1 MKARFGLPSASGSTN
16 VPCGNTRGYTGARR
30 AEARCARLRRLPRW
44 GHVAWERRQPRRG
57 CAADPRTSHAGARAR
72 RPQAAPCASRP
83 HAHRGPDHATPG
95 ARRAAPRRCAQDG
108 AAPGNLRTTPG
119 AGPRRGRQAAAS
131 SAGLG
136 RAGPRSAR
144 GGGGAPHHGRVATG
158 EVGAT
163 GHERGER
170 EEEGG
175 GEGFTFGG

>member
-1 MKARFGLPSASGSTN
+1 VRAVRRTCRVVTL
-16 VPCGNTRGYTGARR
+16 GAT
-30 AEARCARLRRLPRW
+30 P
-44 GHVAWERRQPRRG
+44 GHVAPRHAAQG
-57 CAADPRTSHAGARAR
+57 CAGYHAGGTSHGNADSHAGAAL
-72 RPQAAPCASRP
+72 PTLAQAMPGHGHADRRP
-83 HAHRGPDHATPG
+83 HARRGPDHATPG

-136 RAGPRSAR
+136 RAGPGSAR